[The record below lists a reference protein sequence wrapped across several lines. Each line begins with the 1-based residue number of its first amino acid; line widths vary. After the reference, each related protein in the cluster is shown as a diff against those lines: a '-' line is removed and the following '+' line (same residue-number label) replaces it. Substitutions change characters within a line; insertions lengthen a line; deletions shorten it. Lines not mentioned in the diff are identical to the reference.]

1 MPSISEIARDKHD
14 LLQRYRASLMEDM
27 LEDLRQQAEENAEE
41 DLFARSGEYRSRD
54 EIVQLYNERKKWN
67 RRFVI
72 DTYALAIVLL
82 LATVG
87 LSFAFKFIAPR
98 PNFEKDMSTAPQAE
112 LIESQINQ

>member
-1 MPSISEIARDKHD
+1 
-14 LLQRYRASLMEDM
+14 
-27 LEDLRQQAEENAEE
+27 AEEE
-41 DLFARSGEYRSRD
+41 LFAWSGEFRSRD

-87 LSFAFKFIAPR
+87 LSFAFKFVAPR
-98 PNFEKDMSTAPQAE
+98 PNFEKDMSATPQVE
-112 LIESQINQ
+112 LIDSQTNQ

>member
-1 MPSISEIARDKHD
+1 MPSISDIARDKHD
-14 LLQRYRASLMEDM
+14 LLQRYRALLMEDM
-27 LEDLRQQAEENAEE
+27 LEDLRRQAEENAEE
-41 DLFARSGEYRSRD
+41 ELFAWSGEFRSRD

-87 LSFAFKFIAPR
+87 LSFAFKFVAPR
-98 PNFEKDMSTAPQAE
+98 PNFEKDMSATPQVE
-112 LIESQINQ
+112 LIDSQTNQ

>member
-1 MPSISEIARDKHD
+1 MPSISDIARDKHD
-14 LLQRYRASLMEDM
+14 LLQRYRASLMEDI

-41 DLFARSGEYRSRD
+41 ELFAWSGEFRSRD
-54 EIVQLYNERKKWN
+54 EIVQLYNERKKWD

-72 DTYALAIVLL
+72 DTYVLAIVLL

-98 PNFEKDMSTAPQAE
+98 PNFEKDVSAAAQVE
-112 LIESQINQ
+112 LIDSQTNQ